1 LLPAVAAILLALKRR
16 ITMLSKPAMTVCLAS
31 IIGLGLALS
40 ASPSA
45 EASPRFTV
53 ANKTNKS
60 LSVDIFN
67 GDDSVCMEASK
78 NKQLSAGET
87 DTYGCAGNG
96 KGRCKIEILKGGD
109 RICKSLSDTCN
120 TAIKMKDDSILYIY
134 KTSSGYD
141 CQFQ

>member
-1 LLPAVAAILLALKRR
+1 
-16 ITMLSKPAMTVCLAS
+16 MLSKSVMTACLALV
-31 IIGLGLALS
+31 IGIGLILS
-40 ASPSA
+40 ASPTA
-45 EASPRFTV
+45 EASPRFTL

-60 LSVDIFN
+60 LSVDIYN

-78 NKQLSAGET
+78 TKQLSAGET
-87 DTYGCAGNG
+87 DTYGCAGKG
-96 KGRCKIEILKGGD
+96 KGRCKIEIFKGGD

-120 TAIKMKDDSILYIY
+120 TAIKVKDDSILYIY